1 MRTSS
6 SELPWPAWLTWNFN
20 RTMRAT
26 FKLGL
31 LAPGAL
37 LLFLACSQPAPPP
50 DESLLRKPLE
60 DLTLPDLLRL
70 GAVVETTLGSFRIRF
85 FPREAPATVK
95 NFVKLVKMG
104 FYNGLLIHKV
114 VPHYNI
120 QGGDPKGDGSGG
132 PGWTIP
138 LEINANGNQRG
149 AVGMVHPPHYH
160 NEAGSQFYIMV
171 VPDHH
176 LDKSYTVFG
185 EVWQGMET
193 VDRIADLPVKATG
206 GQAGAPLLRVMITKV
221 RLELL
226 PASALP
232 AP

>member
-31 LAPGAL
+31 LALGAL
-37 LLFLACSQPAPPP
+37 LLFLACRQPAPPP
-50 DESLLRKPLE
+50 DESLLRKSFE
-60 DLTLPDLLRL
+60 DLTLPDFLRL
-70 GAVVETTLGSFRIRF
+70 GAVVETTLGTFRIRF
-85 FPREAPATVK
+85 FPREAPGTVK
-95 NFVKLVKMG
+95 NFIKLVKMG
-104 FYNGLLIHKV
+104 FYNGLRIHKV

-138 LEINANGNQRG
+138 LEINPRGNTRG
-149 AVGMVHPPHYH
+149 AVGMVHPPHYL
-160 NEAGSQFYIMV
+160 NDAGSQFYIMV

-176 LDKSYTVFG
+176 LDKVYAVFG
-185 EVWQGMET
+185 EVWQGLDT
-193 VDRIADLPVKATG
+193 VDRIADLPLQSTA
-206 GQAGAPLLRVMITKV
+206 GQAGPPQMPVMIVRV

-226 PASALP
+226 PASARP
-232 AP
+232 YP